1 MPDRATVAD
10 QLRASIVAHGAVVSI
25 QTSVLT
31 TRRDGI
37 QFHIV
42 SSRLH
47 HSDGETF
54 DIDWREFL
62 DVEDAK
68 LCARTRSKAVSKLIK
83 TTRK

>member
-1 MPDRATVAD
+1 MPDRSAVAD
-10 QLRASIVAHGAVVSI
+10 RLRASILAHGAVVSI

-31 TRRDGI
+31 TRRDGV

-47 HSDGETF
+47 HGDGETF

-62 DVEDAK
+62 DVEEAK

-83 TTRK
+83 IGRK